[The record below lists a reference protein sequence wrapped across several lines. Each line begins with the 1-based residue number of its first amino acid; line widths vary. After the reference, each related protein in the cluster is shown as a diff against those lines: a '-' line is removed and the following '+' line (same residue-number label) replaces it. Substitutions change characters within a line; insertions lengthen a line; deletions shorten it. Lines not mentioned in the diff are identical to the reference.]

1 MFSLQSQNFFLGFSS
16 GDEFARTRLK
26 LYHIKMV
33 FIRSFYY
40 QIETELQDVG
50 LVKKENRRKR
60 CRVKNPEKKTLNVV
74 GKICN
79 NLNLR
84 RNKHDTGEAER
95 DQRQLTNLGGEFGAE
110 CAASKISLFTSR
122 RLQDPGTEIEN
133 EQ

>member
-1 MFSLQSQNFFLGFSS
+1 MSCQ
-16 GDEFARTRLK
+16 EPR
-26 LYHIKMV
+26 
-33 FIRSFYY
+33 
-40 QIETELQDVG
+40 
-50 LVKKENRRKR
+50 
-60 CRVKNPEKKTLNVV
+60 KKTLNAV

-79 NLNLR
+79 NLNLSQ
-84 RNKHDTGEAER
+84 NKHDTGEAER